1 MTPAAAQCAVHPQT
15 VATRT
20 CARCGNFMCN
30 ECSLGGS
37 ELNCPK
43 CRALAGDLFPFT
55 RTNHDFSRLWDHA
68 FETWKREWA
77 MLCVGFIILMAG
89 AMAGGLVGNVF
100 SSIIQGIVGKSNT
113 GAFIGALIVG
123 QVFVQVLQQV
133 AVGAMQ
139 MGWLRMMFDA
149 LRGGKADVGRMFTQ
163 LSKIPTFLGQWLIV
177 FVMIGLPTLLYFGI
191 VAVFAI
197 KLTGVDLPG
206 LDFQHRSVQNEWV
219 EVLAKVGPFL
229 LIAFLVAV
237 VPLYWLYFAIV
248 LIPME
253 IVYGNAGAWESIQR
267 AFAIAKG
274 FRLSIFGYS
283 FVGGLVAMVGILA
296 CCIGVIPAAALAQ
309 LLIASLYLSLR
320 NGSGLPPPPE
330 G

>member
-43 CRALAGDLFPFT
+43 CRALTGDAFPFT
-55 RTNHDFSRLWDHA
+55 RTNHDFSRLWDLA
-68 FETWKREWA
+68 FEAWKREWA
-77 MLCVGFIILMAG
+77 MLCVGFIILMAA

-100 SSIIQGIVGKSNT
+100 SSVIQGIVGKSNT
-113 GAFIGALIVG
+113 GAFIGALVIG
-123 QVFVQVLQQV
+123 QIFVQFLQQA

-163 LSKIPTFLGQWLIV
+163 LNKIPSFLGQWLIV
-177 FVMIGLPTLLYFGI
+177 FVMFGLPTLLYFGI
-191 VAVFAI
+191 VAIVAI
-197 KLTGVDLPG
+197 KVTGADLPG
-206 LDFQHRSVQNEWV
+206 FDFQHKATTYEWQ
-219 EVLAKVGPFL
+219 EFFGKVGPIL
-229 LIAFLVAV
+229 ALAVVVAI
-237 VPLYWLYFAIV
+237 VPLYWLYFTIL

-253 IVYGNAGAWESIQR
+253 IVYGNAKAWESIQR
-267 AFAIAKG
+267 AFTIAKG

-283 FVGGLVAMVGILA
+283 FVGGLVAIVGILA
-296 CCIGVIPAAALAQ
+296 CCVGVIPAAALAQ
-309 LLIASLYLSLR
+309 MLIASLYLSLR